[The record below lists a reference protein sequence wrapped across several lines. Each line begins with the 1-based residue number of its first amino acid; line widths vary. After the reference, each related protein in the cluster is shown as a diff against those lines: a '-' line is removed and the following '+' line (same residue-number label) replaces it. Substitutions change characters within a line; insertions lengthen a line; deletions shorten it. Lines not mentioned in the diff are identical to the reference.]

1 MNKKRKCDK
10 NTLQYSKH
18 SHTNLQG
25 NWSTGFSV
33 YRGWMDRHI
42 HRQTDVIELYIRYY
56 CNAHCLR
63 CTDTQK
69 TVHFLRLKLCYLR
82 YTFKADH

>member
-10 NTLQYSKH
+10 NTPQYNKP

-33 YRGWMDRHI
+33 YRDGQTHT
-42 HRQTDVIELYIRYY
+42 HTHTQTDVIELYIR
-56 CNAHCLR
+56 CL
-63 CTDTQK
+63 
-69 TVHFLRLKLCYLR
+69 Y
-82 YTFKADH
+82 

>member
-10 NTLQYSKH
+10 NTPQYSKP

-33 YRGWMDRHI
+33 YRGWMDTHT
-42 HRQTDVIELYIRYY
+42 HTQTDRRY
-56 CNAHCLR
+56 
-63 CTDTQK
+63 
-69 TVHFLRLKLCYLR
+69 
-82 YTFKADH
+82 